1 MPKVL
6 SDRGKVQRQN
16 HLKRLLSHTSEES
29 AFSITELA
37 EALQKEGYKVTRK
50 TIERDIEDISI
61 DYPLSETAANPRR
74 FYFDGEFKIDFELV
88 FDENQLQTIVLALQ
102 TLKQV
107 SPGVLKAL
115 CTDVEGTLMSKL
127 PKALGKEFNHLK
139 SLSYAG
145 ATVLGEGGEIQPGVF
160 QTVLIALR
168 KGFVFECQYL
178 STDDPQPSERIRK
191 FAPLKL
197 HFAGAPYI
205 YVYDCE
211 NDVIKLLRI
220 SRIHKMKML
229 ELKVNRKRADEIN
242 LEHVFGGYGK
252 GTEKVINYEVTCSQP
267 MALRFKDHKI
277 HPSQKIEVLI
287 GGLFRITFSVHDS
300 LEVIRLLAQ
309 YGEFIKNVKPE
320 CEYMKIKEIWMKG
333 LAAA

>member
-1 MPKVL
+1 MPKAPK
-6 SDRGKVQRQN
+6 DQGKVQRQN

-37 EALQKEGYKVTRK
+37 EALKGEGYKITRK

-61 DYPLSETAANPRR
+61 DYPLCETAANPRR
-74 FYFDGEFKIDFELV
+74 FFFDGEFKIDFELL
-88 FDENQLQTIVLALQ
+88 FDEGQLQTIVLALQ

-107 SPGVLKAL
+107 SPGVLKSL
-115 CTDVEGTLMSKL
+115 CTEVEGTLISKL

-145 ATVLGEGGEIQPGVF
+145 ATVLGEGGDIEPGVL
-160 QTVLIALR
+160 QTVLVALR
-168 KGFVFECQYL
+168 KGFAFECQYL
-178 STDDPQPSERIRK
+178 SSDDTGTAQRVRK

-211 NDVIKLLRI
+211 DGVIKLLRI
-220 SRIHKMKML
+220 SRIHQIKKL
-229 ELKVNRKRADEIN
+229 ELKVNRKRAEEIN

-252 GTEKVINYEVTCSQP
+252 GTERVIHYEVTCSRP

-277 HPSQKIEVLI
+277 HPSQKIEVLK
-287 GGLFRITFSVHDS
+287 GGQFLITFSVHDS

-309 YGEFIKNVKPE
+309 YGEFIKNVKPAT
-320 CEYMKIKEIWMKG
+320 EYEKIKEIWKKG
-333 LAAA
+333 LSAA